1 MSSAK
6 RSSDIQEIHAQKAM
20 AFGIPGVIALLLGG
34 VGIYY
39 GGAMIGLAVVLALAG
54 IVGVIMAIVSMSKVK
69 KVTSYD
75 ITCPICQARNG
86 FTEKPMEDVRCTGCG
101 RLVPIQDGRI
111 LKVFQVQCGFC
122 QELNWYN
129 ERSVG
134 LICENCDREIPIST
148 ADGGLGHAAMGA
160 YAAHVD
166 TEKYDLVLLGVQRSS
181 EELIAALQKIMSL
194 NRNQVKQMME
204 AAPVT
209 MFTGIPKMKAEA
221 IQGQLRGHH
230 VTVEIR
236 ASQK

>member
-1 MSSAK
+1 
-6 RSSDIQEIHAQKAM
+6 
-20 AFGIPGVIALLLGG
+20 
-34 VGIYY
+34 
-39 GGAMIGLAVVLALAG
+39 
-54 IVGVIMAIVSMSKVK
+54 
-69 KVTSYD
+69 
-75 ITCPICQARNG
+75 
-86 FTEKPMEDVRCTGCG
+86 MEDVRCTGCG

-148 ADGGLGHAAMGA
+148 ADGGQGHAAMGA

-181 EELIAALQKIMSL
+181 EELISALQKIMSLNRNQVKQMMDMSL

-236 ASQK
+236 PSQK